1 MKMPIVEIH
10 MMEGR
15 PVEVKAR
22 LVEEVTRA
30 VADTLNVKPEQV
42 RIILHEM
49 DPHHYAIGG
58 TLWAD
63 RG

>member
-1 MKMPIVEIH
+1 